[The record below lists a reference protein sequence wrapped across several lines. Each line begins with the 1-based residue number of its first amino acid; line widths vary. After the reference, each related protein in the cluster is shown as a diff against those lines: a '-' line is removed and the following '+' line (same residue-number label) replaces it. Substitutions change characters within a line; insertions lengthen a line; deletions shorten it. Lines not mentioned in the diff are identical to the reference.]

1 MREEYGYDVKRSV
14 QYNGKAEEGQADVLG
29 LPYLHCEI
37 KRVESLNIDK
47 AMEQAIRDAKDGLIP
62 AVFHRK
68 NGKKWKVTME
78 LDKFMEIYNSYY
90 SDNKLEERMMKQ

>member
-1 MREEYGYDVKRSV
+1 MVIIAGEGNNLVVKMEM
-14 QYNGKAEEGQADVLG
+14 QMLFG
-29 LPYLHCEI
+29 LDYIHIEV
-37 KRVESLNIDK
+37 KRVENLNIDK

-78 LDKFMEIYNSYY
+78 LDRFMEIYNSYY
-90 SDNKLEERMMKQ
+90 SDNKLEERLNKEEI

>member
-1 MREEYGYDVKRSV
+1 M
-14 QYNGKAEEGQADVLG
+14 LFG
-29 LPYLHCEI
+29 LDYIHIEV
-37 KRVESLNIDK
+37 KRVENLNLDK

-78 LDKFMEIYNSYY
+78 LDNFMEIYNSYY
-90 SDNKLEERMMKQ
+90 SDNKLEERMMNNEYKGENI

>member
-1 MREEYGYDVKRSV
+1 MVIIAGEDNNLV
-14 QYNGKAEEGQADVLG
+14 GKMEMQMLFG
-29 LPYLHCEI
+29 LDYIHIEV
-37 KRVESLNIDK
+37 KRVENLNLDK

-78 LDKFMEIYNSYY
+78 LDRFMEIYNSYY
-90 SDNKLEERMMKQ
+90 SDNKLEERMRKNEL